1 MLGYCILSL
10 SQATTAAPPKS
21 EPGPPNPAAQRVEM
35 IAELKE
41 IKELLKEQNAFL
53 RSGNLKVVVTEPEKR

>member
-1 MLGYCILSL
+1 
-10 SQATTAAPPKS
+10 
-21 EPGPPNPAAQRVEM
+21 M

-53 RSGNLKVVVTEPEKR
+53 RSGNLKVVVAEPEKR